1 MKIRISYIT
10 HQGKKRNH
18 NEDAIMLMNEV
29 IQINEMSIPIVKDIE
44 AEKVFFAVADGIGG
58 SKAGELASRKVLM
71 HLKERWK
78 SITSKE
84 KILGLIQKTHLNLIE
99 YAQENPSVGNYG
111 TTIAGLFIE
120 NLKAIIFNVGD
131 SRIYRE
137 NQGFLE
143 QLSIDQSLMQ
153 SLVDQKMITPE
164 EAIYHPKKNVI
175 LESIGGELKK
185 RNIEIK
191 YREIKIKEEDIFII
205 CSDGLT
211 DMLNIDEMESCLK
224 ENITIS
230 IKNLFRSTMKKGGL
244 DNISI
249 MIIKIVKLKGDI

>member
-1 MKIRISYIT
+1 MKIKISYIT

-29 IQINEMSIPIVKDIE
+29 IQVNEMSIPIVKDIE

-71 HLKERWK
+71 YLKKRWK

-84 KILGLIQKTHLNLIE
+84 KILGLIQKAHLNLIE

-131 SRIYRE
+131 SKIYRE

-143 QLSIDQSLMQ
+143 QLSIDQSLVQ
-153 SLVDQKMITPE
+153 SLLDQKIITPE
-164 EAIYHPKKNVI
+164 EAIYHPEKNVI
-175 LESIGGELKK
+175 LESIGGKLKK
-185 RNIEIK
+185 RNIEVK
-191 YREIKIKEEDIFII
+191 YREAKIKEEDIFII

-211 DMLNIDEMESCLK
+211 DMLNIDEMENCLK
-224 ENITIS
+224 ENIAIS
-230 IKNLFRSTMKKGGL
+230 IKNLFTAAMKKGGL

-249 MIIKIVKLKGDI
+249 MNIKIVKLKEEI